1 MSGTNTQPSAPSH
14 ALFPGTFDPV
24 TLGHLDLIRR
34 AARLFDRVTV
44 AVAQHP
50 SKRELLPHAQ
60 RLELLREVTA
70 DLPGCS
76 VERLE
81 GLVVDGARA
90 LGCNVIVRGARSATD
105 FDYEAQL
112 GRTNAALAPEIETVL
127 LASSPRTVHVSST
140 LARQIAIM
148 GGALDALVPEPVA
161 RALRASLSP
170 DR

>member
-1 MSGTNTQPSAPSH
+1 MSAAKPTHH

-34 AARLFDRVTV
+34 AAALFERVTV

-50 SKRELLPHAQ
+50 TKRELLPHAR

-70 DLPGCS
+70 DLPGCA

-90 LGCNVIVRGARSATD
+90 LGCDVIVRGARSATD

-112 GRTNAALAPEIETVL
+112 ARTNAVLSPGIETVI
-127 LASSPRTVHVSST
+127 LASSPRHVHVSST
-140 LARQIAIM
+140 LARQVAIM
-148 GGALDALVPEPVA
+148 GGPLDDLVPAPVA
-161 RALRASLSP
+161 RALRESASP
-170 DR
+170 